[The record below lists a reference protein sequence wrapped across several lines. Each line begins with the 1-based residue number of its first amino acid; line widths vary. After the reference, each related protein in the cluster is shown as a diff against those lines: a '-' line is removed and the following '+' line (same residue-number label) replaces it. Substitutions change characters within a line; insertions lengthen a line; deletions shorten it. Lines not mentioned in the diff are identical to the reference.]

1 MIYVLASYPG
11 HVEEGKELPP
21 PVWPGYEG
29 IHIHTSHNYIL
40 FIDITYTQLQLTGTT
55 WYKNFLIPG
64 MLWTKCSHLTP
75 NIPNSSI
82 TSLHAWH
89 VCNGIYT
96 WYVCW
101 KIPVYVFMM
110 MTMMIMYDWK
120 LQSYDYHMTYLSNR
134 HSGLSWTICKF
145 TLWPTNSRMLFRWY
159 LIMVGLRGQIE
170 MMELVYIH
178 NIIPLI

>member
-1 MIYVLASYPG
+1 MWRREKSS
-11 HVEEGKELPP
+11 PP
-21 PVWPGYEG
+21 RVAWLWGY
-29 IHIHTSHNYIL
+29 
-40 FIDITYTQLQLTGTT
+40 TYTHQPQLYTVH
-55 WYKNFLIPG
+55 WYNIHPAATNWYHLIQKLSYPG

-101 KIPVYVFMM
+101 KIPAYVFMM

-134 HSGLSWTICKF
+134 HSGLSWTICKL

-170 MMELVYIH
+170 TMELVYIH